1 MFVFVCVLCCFS
13 LRTWLVTCVCVC
25 VWKREVSLFPS
36 SSSSIA
42 HTHAAPWQVF
52 DGTSFTQLRTLGAG
66 LLRDPY
72 GVCVDGGARVYVCD
86 YSSIKAVVVLD
97 GASGARLATIAV
109 PGRPLGVRVTRTG
122 AIVVTHIDPYGVVV
136 IGPS

>member
-1 MFVFVCVLCCFS
+1 MCACGRERFLFS
-13 LRTWLVTCVCVC
+13 
-25 VWKREVSLFPS
+25 SFFHSP
-36 SSSSIA
+36 IFFFFA

-66 LLRDPY
+66 LLQTPL

-86 YSSIKAVVVLD
+86 CSSSVKAVVVLD

-109 PGRPLGVRVTRTG
+109 PGEPLGVRVTRTG
-122 AIVVTHIDPYGVVV
+122 AIVITHDNPNGVVV

>member
-1 MFVFVCVLCCFS
+1 MLFLTAHVAGDVRVCVEERCVFFS
-13 LRTWLVTCVCVC
+13 LPFHSPT
-25 VWKREVSLFPS
+25 SIFFF
-36 SSSSIA
+36 IA

-66 LLRDPY
+66 LLQDPW

-86 YSSIKAVVVLD
+86 NRSKAVVVLD

-109 PGRPLGVRVTRTG
+109 PGMPRGVRVTRTG
-122 AIVVTHIDPYGVVV
+122 AIVITHDNPNGAVV